1 MQWTGVMPA
10 ATTAFDAELRIDHG
24 FVAAHARWMVDN
36 GCTGIVTPG
45 SLGESATLSFAEK
58 ESLWKTLIDAVGDR
72 VPVVA
77 AIASLSTGEA
87 VELAKRAREHGCS
100 GLMVLPPYVYQS
112 DWREMKA
119 HIDAVFRATNLSC
132 MLYNNPVAYGTD
144 FLPEQIAELSKEHE
158 NFHAVKESSTDVR
171 RVTWIREL
179 IGDRLAV
186 SVGVD
191 DAIVEA
197 IAVGAVGWVAGLVN
211 ALPRESVAL
220 FNYAMKGEREKAMK
234 LYNWF
239 LPLLRMDTVP
249 KFVQLIKL
257 VQQEAGMGNARVR
270 PPRLELAGAELDEAL
285 RVIRH
290 ALANRPE
297 VEVLGAQ
304 ASPPAN

>member
-1 MQWTGVMPA
+1 MKMKWAGVMPA
-10 ATTAFDAELRIDHG
+10 TTTAFDEELNVDHA
-24 FVAAHARWMVDN
+24 FVGRHAKWLVDH

-45 SLGESATLSFAEK
+45 SLGESATLSFEEK
-58 ESLWKTLIDAVGDR
+58 LAIWKTLLDAVGER

-77 AIASLSTGEA
+77 AIASLSTNEA
-87 VELAKRAREHGCS
+87 VKLAQNAADVGCS
-100 GLMVLPPYVYQS
+100 GLMVLPPYVYRS

-119 HIDAVFRATNLSC
+119 HIEAVFRATRLSC

-144 FLPEQIAELSKEHE
+144 FLPEQINELTAEHE
-158 NFHAVKESSTDVR
+158 NFEAVKESSTDVR

-179 IGDRLAV
+179 VGDRLAIF
-186 SVGVD
+186 VGVD
-191 DAIVEA
+191 DAIVEG

-211 ALPRESVAL
+211 ALPQESVDL
-220 FNYAMKGEREKAMK
+220 FNYAINGEREKAMN

-257 VQQEAGMGNARVR
+257 VQQEVGMGNARVR
-270 PPRLELAGAELDEAL
+270 PPRLQLEGAELDEAL

-290 ALANRPE
+290 TLNHR
-297 VEVLGAQ
+297 
-304 ASPPAN
+304 